1 MKQYALL
8 RGVETPVYRMMPTGT
23 ASESSGQRPGAC
35 DACPGISVLKV
46 AGPCRHGFQLP
57 ARVQGSVRGGVPWT
71 IPSGVVLAMAKVR
84 TTHRGLAEE
93 LTPAVEELVSSLQAS
108 ELECLTV
115 QAITEHRRLLEIA
128 EEAYEAMM
136 RAESHGGEPG
146 QYREPYVRAML
157 NNKAQLALVNLL
169 VERLGY
175 LPEVEK

>member
-1 MKQYALL
+1 
-8 RGVETPVYRMMPTGT
+8 
-23 ASESSGQRPGAC
+23 
-35 DACPGISVLKV
+35 
-46 AGPCRHGFQLP
+46 
-57 ARVQGSVRGGVPWT
+57 
-71 IPSGVVLAMAKVR
+71 MAKVR
-84 TTHRGLAEE
+84 TTHRGLAKE

-108 ELECLTV
+108 ELESLAV